1 VIDHEQPEQHLDDDV
16 PHLPSNAF
24 TPLIG
29 SLLLSANPRVGDGAR
44 LAIVELLNRLQGSET
59 STNDDRYCPPSPL
72 SSFGESEKEIVINEI
87 MNGVVLGMGRL
98 DSEFQEGGEIPVVHS
113 ADEGPSPGPSPG
125 PEYRRH
131 ETPVRDNPTPPEEEH
146 TATPPDGS
154 ILLYRTPSRRE
165 APDRHAPAPIEAGLR
180 DPAVAAAPFL
190 DYFDSPIA
198 RERHIDADGWVTAPP
213 QEDAEEMNAA
223 FQSQGTP
230 HTILN
235 ERLNVQELAT
245 IDEEEPVNNDTGEEA
260 TVGRVASMSVVAAIA
275 ANGKSPRRS
284 HGNEMLRNFTATM
297 PLHMQDVFVREVW
310 RVGFDSVYW
319 VRREASFA
327 IGALAKVVPLEMVTA
342 YLVSAGTNNYIV
354 ADIDSSFSYR
364 CMKLLSKMTSGM
376 FGILFCLLCREYWPG

>member
-1 VIDHEQPEQHLDDDV
+1 VIDHEQTEQQLDVDV
-16 PHLPSNAF
+16 PQLPSNAF

-59 STNDDRYCPPSPL
+59 SATDDRYCPPSPL
-72 SSFGESEKEIVINEI
+72 SSFGEAEKEIIIKEI

-98 DSEFQEGGEIPVVHS
+98 DSEFQEGGEIPIAQS
-113 ADEGPSPGPSPG
+113 NTDEGPSPGQ
-125 PEYRRH
+125 EYRRE
-131 ETPVRDNPTPPEEEH
+131 ETPVRGGPTPPDDEH

-165 APDRHAPAPIEAGLR
+165 VPDRLAMAPVEGGLH

-190 DYFDSPIA
+190 DYFDSPIT

-230 HTILN
+230 HTVLN
-235 ERLNVQELAT
+235 ERLNAQELAT

-275 ANGKSPRRS
+275 ANGKLSRRS
-284 HGNEMLRNFTATM
+284 YSDEMLRILIATM
-297 PLHMQDVFVREVW
+297 PLHMQEVFVQEVV

-342 YLVSAGTNNYIV
+342 YLVSAGTNAYNV
-354 ADIDSSFSYR
+354 TDIDSSFSYR
-364 CMKLLSKMTSGM
+364 CIQILSEMTSGM
-376 FGILFCLLCREYWPG
+376 SGILFCLLCQGYWPG

>member
-1 VIDHEQPEQHLDDDV
+1 MIDHEQAEQQLDDEV
-16 PHLPSNAF
+16 PQLPSNAF

-72 SSFGESEKEIVINEI
+72 SSFGEAEKEIVINEI

-98 DSEFQEGGEIPVVHS
+98 DSEFQEGGEIPVAQS
-113 ADEGPSPGPSPG
+113 TDEGPSPGR
-125 PEYRRH
+125 EYRRQ
-131 ETPVRDNPTPPEEEH
+131 ETPVRDDPTPPEDEH
-146 TATPPDGS
+146 TTTPPDGS
-154 ILLYRTPSRRE
+154 NLLYRTPSR
-165 APDRHAPAPIEAGLR
+165 HAATPMEGGLH

-213 QEDAEEMNAA
+213 EEEAQEMNAA

-230 HTILN
+230 HTVLN
-235 ERLNVQELAT
+235 ERLNAQELAT

-275 ANGKSPRRS
+275 ANGKSPRRPYDD
-284 HGNEMLRNFTATM
+284 EMLRNFKATM

-327 IGALAKVVPLEMVTA
+327 IGALAKVVPLEMVTT

-364 CMKLLSKMTSGM
+364 CMKLLSKMSSGM
-376 FGILFCLLCREYWPG
+376 FGILFYLLCRGYWPG